1 MRYLVL
7 LFLAGVVSC
16 QPPSKEKAVV
26 GIQAY
31 GNFPKEKTKV
41 IARTIDSFYGVKTII
56 LPEKKLFK
64 NAFVTVKTPRYR
76 ADSIIRIQ
84 QRNLP
89 NAIDFIIGLT
99 DQDIST
105 TKTSNGKMMDP
116 PSRYKDWG
124 IMGLGF
130 CPGKSCIVSTF
141 RLKHSNKALLLER
154 LKKVAV
160 HEFGHNL
167 GLPHCKNKK
176 CVMTDAVESI
186 ATIDRESLLLCDDC
200 KNKI

>member
-7 LFLAGVVSC
+7 LFLAGAVSC
-16 QPPSKEKAVV
+16 QNPSKEKAVV

-31 GNFPKEKTKV
+31 GNFSTEKTQI
-41 IARTIDSFYGVKTII
+41 IAQTIDGFYGVKTII
-56 LPEKKLFK
+56 LPPKKLMK
-64 NAFVTVKTPRYR
+64 EAFVTVKSPRYR

-89 NAIDFIIGLT
+89 KDIDFIIGLT
-99 DQDIST
+99 DQDISI
-105 TKTSNGKMMDP
+105 TKNSNGKMMQP
-116 PSRYKDWG
+116 ASRYKDWG

-130 CPGKSCIVSTF
+130 CPGKSCVVSTF
-141 RLKHSNKALLLER
+141 RLKHKSKVLLLER

-167 GLPHCKNKK
+167 GLPHCQNKR

-186 ATIDRESLLLCDDC
+186 ATIDRESLSLCDDC
-200 KNKI
+200 KNNI